1 MSTEPTDQR
10 SPAEP
15 GPSVGDSLTDA
26 DAPLLSRRSFFTK
39 LSLGL
44 AGVGAAITGLPII
57 GFLFAPLF
65 GKPPQQ
71 WQSVGTINDFA
82 VGETKLVTFE
92 DPSPLPWAGVTAR
105 TSAWVRRENEAEFVA
120 FAINCT
126 HLGCPVR
133 WLPDANIFMCPCHG
147 GVFYQDGRV
156 AAGPPPRPLFRYETR
171 VQGDQ
176 LELLT
181 GELPIT
187 G

>member
-1 MSTEPTDQR
+1 MNTEPTTQN
-10 SPAEP
+10 SSAET
-15 GPSVGDSLTDA
+15 GPSVGESLA
-26 DAPLLSRRSFFTK
+26 DAGAPLHSRRQFFAR

-44 AGVGAAITGLPII
+44 AGIGAALTGVPIV

-71 WQSVGTINDFA
+71 WQSVGSLRDFQI
-82 VGETKLVTFE
+82 GETRLVTFE

-105 TSAWVRRENEAEFVA
+105 AAAWVRREGENEIIA

-133 WLPDANIFMCPCHG
+133 WLSDANIFMCPCHG

-156 AAGPPPRPLFRYETR
+156 AAGPPPRPLFRYESR
-171 VQGDQ
+171 VRNGQI
-176 LELLT
+176 ELLT